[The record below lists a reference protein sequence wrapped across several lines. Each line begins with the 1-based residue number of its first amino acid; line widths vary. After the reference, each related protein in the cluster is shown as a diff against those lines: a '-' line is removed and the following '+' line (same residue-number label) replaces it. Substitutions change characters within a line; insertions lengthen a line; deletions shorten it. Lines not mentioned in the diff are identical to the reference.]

1 MYHQEKTTITY
12 HLKKYHDTIY
22 ITIFYTINIS
32 MKFVCLL
39 HESKLQVIELTEY
52 EGTDTSIRHIIYIN
66 YSDTYL
72 HQIATTGST
81 KYKACKSVTKI

>member
-1 MYHQEKTTITY
+1 
-12 HLKKYHDTIY
+12 
-22 ITIFYTINIS
+22 

-39 HESKLQVIELTEY
+39 HESELQVTELTEY
-52 EGTDTSIRHIIYIN
+52 KNTYISIRHII

-81 KYKACKSVTKI
+81 KY